1 MLPPPYTFRLISP
14 EIVQTDSLRQT
25 EEVESIGS
33 FEDEVTSTS
42 GTGTGIAVTD
52 DPESMDLLE
61 ENITAVEA
69 GRTRSVDME
78 NRSEISSALPVASHM
93 DAGSDGDR
101 GYPGFEIWQDDSG

>member
-1 MLPPPYTFRLISP
+1 MLPPPYKFRLISP
-14 EIVQTDSLRQT
+14 EIVQTDSIQQMD
-25 EEVESIGS
+25 EVESIGS
-33 FEDEVTSTS
+33 FEDEVASAS
-42 GTGTGIAVTD
+42 GVGVAVTD
-52 DPESMDLLE
+52 DPESKDMLE

-101 GYPGFEIWQDDSG
+101 GYPGFEIWQDDSA